1 MSESTSMSNEDRS
14 TWAQWLA
21 APAVFVLQVA
31 RFACAAVL
39 MIVAPLLGAVLSV
52 LAVAL
57 ALTACFFG
65 WFSAVPNFPFWP
77 MLGGALACAL
87 ARLTLER
94 VTAALL
100 RS

>member
-1 MSESTSMSNEDRS
+1 MSESTSMSNEVRS
-14 TWAQWLA
+14 TWVRWLT
-21 APAVFVLQVA
+21 APVVFVLQGA
-31 RFACAAVL
+31 RFVCAAVL
-39 MIVAPLLGAVLSV
+39 MIVAPLLGAMLSV

-57 ALTACFFG
+57 TLTACFFE

-100 RS
+100 RT